1 MTTPQGVLADE
12 TVTVPLD
19 ELTLYPGNAKRHDI
33 DLIRA
38 SLRRFGQYRAAVVQR
53 STGYVCVGNGMVE
66 AARLEGWT
74 ELGAVYR
81 DIDDDEARELV
92 LLDNRSQERGGYDD
106 DALAELLT
114 ATRDATGLDGTGWE
128 DRELDRLLAQINAD
142 RYGDDAEQEHE
153 SLPYS
158 RFTREAMIEAAFA
171 HFRRSTVD
179 ELIESTFV
187 PLAECMRQ
195 LDVLAR
201 TETGSLLHS
210 STAYR
215 VPDRW
220 HAHRYDVPI
229 PGKRSV
235 REVFGRDEYLRHAIG
250 QLLDGDAKLSPAT
263 LLSQLAFTRNA
274 QLAANFRPA
283 FALLMYRTYAPH
295 GGRVLDQ
302 STGFGGRLLGFLA
315 SRCAEYVGIDPSSRT
330 TRGNRAIVSA
340 LPVTG
345 RTVTLIEKPA
355 EDVTV
360 DELGGADSI
369 DFAFTSPPYFGKEQ
383 YADEPT
389 QSYLR
394 HPTGVGWRDGFL
406 TPMLATTFAA
416 LRPGAHALVNIA
428 DVKIGTETYPLVDW
442 TRDSGAA
449 VGFDVVRTD
458 RFPLGR
464 VPGRGEAADRYEPI
478 VVLRKP
484 DTADGG

>member
-1 MTTPQGVLADE
+1 MTTSQSVLADE

-19 ELTLYPGNAKRHDI
+19 ELTLHPGNAKRHDL
-33 DLIRA
+33 DLIRE

-66 AARLEGWT
+66 AARLEGWS

-81 DIDDDEARELV
+81 DIDDAEARDLL
-92 LLDNRSQERGGYDD
+92 LLDNRTQERGGGYDD
-106 DALAELLT
+106 DALAALLNEQRET
-114 ATRDATGLDGTGWE
+114 VGLDGTGWRDAE
-128 DRELDRLLAQINAD
+128 HDRLLAQINAD

-153 SLPYS
+153 SEPYS
-158 RFTREAMIEAAFA
+158 RFTRDAMIEAAYE
-171 HFRRSTVD
+171 HFRGFTVD
-179 ELIESTFV
+179 ELIESTFLPV
-187 PLAECMRQ
+187 GECMRQ
-195 LDVLAR
+195 LDALAR
-201 TETGSLLHS
+201 TETSSLLHS

-235 REVFGRDEYLRHAIG
+235 REVFGRDEYLRHALG

-330 TRGNRAIVSA
+330 SAGNRELLAA
-340 LPVTG
+340 LPVIG
-345 RTVTLIEKPA
+345 RAVTLIEKPA
-355 EDVTV
+355 EDVTA

-389 QSYLR
+389 QSFARY
-394 HPTGVGWRDGFL
+394 PTGDGWRDGFL
-406 TPMLATTFAA
+406 APMLATTHTV
-416 LRPGAHALVNIA
+416 LKPGAHALVNIA
-428 DVKIGTETYPLVDW
+428 DVKIGTETYPLVEW
-442 TRDSGAA
+442 TRERAA
-449 VGFDVVRTD
+449 AIGFDVVRTD

-478 VVLRKP
+478 VVLRKR
-484 DTADGG
+484 DTP